1 MKRVLSI
8 VLAVLMIAA
17 LFTGCNQPGGDTS
30 SATTESKAETESQGE
45 QVEET
50 VVTIPSY
57 RTGEDVGAVFFVPQ
71 VERFNEKYKGK
82 YRIELEESPSNTHGD
97 RIKQLALQD
106 KLPAVF
112 QISDSAWV
120 EDYLI
125 ANDKLQDLSEFIEA
139 RPEMKAR
146 FIQDSVDFCTKDG
159 KVVALPLTV
168 LRPNGLYY
176 NSALFNPDKAI
187 TEMTWE
193 EFSEALG
200 ENKIAYQTAEG
211 GWTIS
216 LVLSAIIGGLDGG
229 VEVMQAGVSE
239 KITDFNTPLF
249 IEAFTIL
256 QDSFKANGSANAIG
270 AVYTDAA
277 NTFYSNQT
285 AILPDGPW
293 IISKV
298 YDDTDW
304 ANGFDGND
312 VVGDYYPN
320 NVAIANPQ
328 VYDWM
333 MPANLPENEKELA
346 YAFFEF
352 ICEPE
357 EIEAYILAEGGTAPN
372 IEYSESFLS
381 ELSKNSL
388 SQDFA
393 TKIDVDTTYVPGFSD
408 VIEASLFTGEF
419 TNLLTYLYNGEYT
432 PEQFCEAL
440 TAAAQE

>member
-1 MKRVLSI
+1 MKRVLCTI
-8 VLAVLMIAA
+8 LAA
-17 LFTGCNQPGGDTS
+17 LML
-30 SATTESKAETESQGE
+30 ATTFGGCQSGGNESITSGGSSTGGSESETQE
-45 QVEET
+45 
-50 VVTIPSY
+50 VTTITMPTY
-57 RTGEDVGAVFFVPQ
+57 RTGEDAGAAFFEPEI
-71 VERFNEKYKGK
+71 ERFNEKYKGK
-82 YRIELEESPSNTHGD
+82 YEIILEESPSNTHAE
-97 RIKQLALQD
+97 RIKNLAVQD
-106 KLPAVF
+106 KLPPIF
-112 QISDSAWV
+112 QVSDSTWV
-120 EDYLI
+120 EDYLV
-125 ANDKLQDLSEFIEA
+125 ANNKLQDLTEFVEKY
-139 RPEMKAR
+139 PEVESR
-146 FIQDSVDFCTKDG
+146 FIKESYDFCTKDG
-159 KVVALPLTV
+159 KLIALPLTV

-176 NSALFNPDKAI
+176 NSALFDPDKPI

-200 ENKIAYQTAEG
+200 DNKIAYQTAEG

-216 LVLSAIIGGLDGG
+216 LVLAAIIGSLDGG
-229 VEVMQAGVSE
+229 VEVMQAGVTE

-285 AILPDGPW
+285 AVLPDGPW

-304 ANGFDGND
+304 ANGFDGNK
-312 VVGDYYPN
+312 VVGDYYPC

-333 MPANLPENEKELA
+333 MAANLPENEKELC
-346 YAFFEF
+346 YAFFDF
-352 ICEPE
+352 ICSPE
-357 EIEAYILAEGGTAPN
+357 EIEAFILAEGGTAPN
-372 IEYSESFLS
+372 LEYSDNFMT

-393 TKIDVDTTYVPGFSD
+393 TKINDETTYVPGFSD

-432 PEQFCEAL
+432 PEQFCQAL
-440 TAAAQE
+440 TEAAQE